1 MSFVFETPRL
11 IVRLLK
17 KSDEAAFYKLMSNP
31 KVVIYTPSKVLNK
44 EESDL
49 KLASLMNA
57 NHHFWAVEFKKYS
70 EFIGIAGLKIHSNTE
85 AEIAYNLREIYW
97 SKGFGSEVAIG
108 LIEYG
113 FNHFNYSKLKAF
125 TDSKNKNS
133 IKILSKRM
141 NYLGSFYSK
150 EYKSEDESFELRKV
164 EWKNRTN
171 SF

>member
-31 KVVIYTPSKVLNK
+31 KVVIYTPSEVLNK

-49 KLASLMNA
+49 KLVSLMNT
-57 NHHFWAVEFKKYS
+57 NHHFWAVELKESS

-85 AEIAYNLREIYW
+85 AEIAYNIRESYW
-97 SKGFGSEVAIG
+97 SKGFGSEIAKG
-108 LIEYG
+108 LIEHG

-125 TDSKNKNS
+125 ADSKNKNS
-133 IKILSKRM
+133 LKILSKRM
-141 NYLGSFYSK
+141 NYLGCFYTD
-150 EYKSEDESFELRKV
+150 EYKSEDECYELTKV
-164 EWKNRTN
+164 EWINSTN
-171 SF
+171 SI